1 MPLIGNLSQSSF
13 AATSRLR
20 RVCLRPTR
28 RKLRGAGPTGLSPP
42 RTRLGGLARWTNQG
56 RALAGDD
63 RSGETLKDVAGG
75 FVQRGLDPGAHRVA
89 VLLPLAQ
96 GQIAAQ
102 LGEADGLANRTLAL
116 LARSVALLT
125 ALGAYRLADPQL
137 SLWYLPAAGMG
148 LAAGAFFRALLPG
161 PGAGALDRAAGTR
174 ARLPDGARNALS
186 WFRPWGSNRLDTG
199 QPPEDLYEGVRQ
211 LSELEADRYVLGTL
225 QDAVAFNRR
234 ALRWQSHLLARAEI
248 ALVGAAV
255 LGGAVPALT
264 TVVA

>member
-1 MPLIGNLSQSSF
+1 
-13 AATSRLR
+13 
-20 RVCLRPTR
+20 
-28 RKLRGAGPTGLSPP
+28 
-42 RTRLGGLARWTNQG
+42 
-56 RALAGDD
+56 
-63 RSGETLKDVAGG
+63 
-75 FVQRGLDPGAHRVA
+75 
-89 VLLPLAQ
+89 
-96 GQIAAQ
+96 
-102 LGEADGLANRTLAL
+102 
-116 LARSVALLT
+116 
-125 ALGAYRLADPQL
+125 
-137 SLWYLPAAGMG
+137 MG

-199 QPPEDLYEGVRQ
+199 QPPEDLSEGVRQ